1 MRNIQRIRSLATTP
15 MTFTAANTYIGQVGE
30 LVSVFDDS
38 DGTAVALRIH
48 DGNTVGGLL
57 YYQINSYVAPED
69 TGTSGVVSDNS
80 GTSNNEGIYSGW
92 LNENVIDYSAYFDG
106 TSYLERPF
114 SNASEAFTFSAW
126 IKIPGGTSDR
136 PIFSSWYDNPNRDVM
151 HLQSKSSGYKF
162 VYQSGSSGIY
172 SIIESNTTFL
182 DPSSWYHIIVSI
194 DDAGGASGSETQ
206 TNDVYINGKLEAS
219 YEGGRRYWS
228 QINQARTHY
237 LGARKDVG
245 GIPNFVGYM
254 ANIQFIDGQALD
266 ATDLGQ
272 YMVDSNGNTTSA
284 WVPKLYDGDYGQ
296 NGFLLD
302 FSSLELDNNGE
313 IIQVNDTAPKSDG
326 QSPNNWTAN

>member
-80 GTSNNEGIYSGW
+80 GTSINDAVYSGW

-106 TSYLERPF
+106 SSYLERLF

-136 PIFSSWYDNPNRDVM
+136 PIFSSWNENDSNNRDVM

-194 DDAGGASGSETQ
+194 DDADGAGGSETQ
-206 TNDVYINGKLEAS
+206 INDVYINGKLEAS
-219 YEGGRRYWS
+219 HEGGRRYWS

-237 LGARKDVG
+237 LGARKDVS

-254 ANIQFIDGQALD
+254 ANIQMIDGAALD
-266 ATDLGQ
+266 ASYFGETVEGNWIHRPYDGTSTVEGATPVSGLSGNDIYGTNGFHLNFANESNLGKD
-272 YMVDSNGNTTSA
+272 VSGNGN
-284 WVPKLYDGDYGQ
+284 D
-296 NGFLLD
+296 
-302 FSSLELDNNGE
+302 
-313 IIQVNDTAPKSDG
+313 
-326 QSPNNWTAN
+326 WT